1 MDQDSHA
8 QNKPRPSVINWV
20 GKTLS
25 SNKDSNK
32 ASIVDQPFLQ
42 NKVSRKGAALSGES
56 SAVEETPADS
66 ISTNVS
72 SSLLNMNIRKEK
84 YNCRFCDK
92 PFQWYSHWQ
101 AHERIHTGE
110 RPYKCDEC
118 DKAFTRSDGLQCHK
132 LTHVPR
138 ECSSTLSLGDTKY
151 IANSFQYKHCEED
164 KLMTGI
170 FMCTTSS
177 CSSSHAQHIQVQ
189 KGVFC
194 INVCFNDFIAVQIG
208 TFLLSSGIFSIII
221 YI

>member
-1 MDQDSHA
+1 MDQDSYP

-20 GKTLS
+20 GKTLY

-42 NKVSRKGAALSGES
+42 NEVSRKGAALSGES

-72 SSLLNMNIRKEK
+72 SSQLNINIRKEK
-84 YNCRFCDK
+84 YNCRFCGK

-118 DKAFTRSDGLQCHK
+118 DKAFARSDGLQCHK

-138 ECSSTLSLGDTKY
+138 ECSSTLSLGNTKY
-151 IANSFQYKHCEED
+151 IANS
-164 KLMTGI
+164 
-170 FMCTTSS
+170 
-177 CSSSHAQHIQVQ
+177 CSIVHAQHLLVQ
-189 KGVFC
+189 KGVY
-194 INVCFNDFIAVQIG
+194 
-208 TFLLSSGIFSIII
+208 
-221 YI
+221 YITSV